1 MRHHALLAAAASL
14 ALVAATPA
22 AASVMVVG
30 NDIAVDCSKAAFA
43 GRSDFKSIETCSRA
57 LLEDRLDR
65 RDRAGTLVNRGV
77 MLTRARDY
85 AAARADLDEAVELE
99 PTLGEA
105 FVNRG
110 VVMMADRD
118 YTQALAEIDRGLS
131 LGVDEP
137 AKAYYN
143 RALVHESLDDARAAW
158 LDYRKAQELA
168 PDWEAPRRQ
177 LTRFTV
183 TKP

>member
-1 MRHHALLAAAASL
+1 MRPLALLAAAGLTL
-14 ALVAATPA
+14 AAATPA

-43 GRSDFKSIETCSRA
+43 GRFDRQSIQTCTRA
-57 LLEDRLDR
+57 LQEDRLDR

-77 MLTRARDY
+77 MLTRAKDY
-85 AAARADLDEAVELE
+85 GAARADLDKAADLE

-118 YTQALAEIDRGLS
+118 YAQALTEIERGLS

-143 RALVHESLDDARAAW
+143 RALVHESLDDAKSAW
-158 LDYRKAQELA
+158 LDYRRAQELA
-168 PDWEAPRRQ
+168 PEWEAPRRQ

-183 TKP
+183 SKP

>member
-1 MRHHALLAAAASL
+1 MRIVPVLLALGLSA
-14 ALVAATPA
+14 VAAPA
-22 AASVMVVG
+22 FASVMVIG
-30 NDIAVDCSKAAFA
+30 NDIAADCSKAAFE
-43 GRSDFKSIETCSRA
+43 GLSDRASIAVCSRA
-57 LLEDRLDR
+57 LQEEPLNR

-77 MLTRARDY
+77 MLLRTRDY
-85 AAARADLDEAVELE
+85 GGARADLDRAIRLA

-110 VVMMADRD
+110 VVLMADAD
-118 YTQALAEIDRGLS
+118 YDGALAEIERGLA

-143 RALVHESLDDARAAW
+143 RALAYESLSDARAAY
-158 LDYRKAQELA
+158 LDYRRAQDLA

-177 LTRFTV
+177 LARFTV

>member
-1 MRHHALLAAAASL
+1 MRTVALLAAAA
-14 ALVAATPA
+14 ALTLSAATPTF
-22 AASVMVVG
+22 ASVMVVG
-30 NDIAVDCSKAAFA
+30 NDIAVDCSRAAFA
-43 GRSDFKSIETCSRA
+43 GRYDRVSIETCTRA
-57 LLEDRLDR
+57 LQEDRLDR

-85 AAARADLDEAVELE
+85 AAARADLDKAVDLE

-110 VVMMADRD
+110 VVLMADRD
-118 YTQALAEIDRGLS
+118 YAAALAEIERGLA

-143 RALVHESLDDARAAW
+143 RALVHESLDDARSAW
-158 LDYRKAQELA
+158 LDYRRAQELA

>member
-1 MRHHALLAAAASL
+1 MRHLALFAAAGL
-14 ALVAATPA
+14 ALAAATPA

-30 NDIAVDCSKAAFA
+30 NAIAVDCSRAAFA
-43 GRSDFKSIETCSRA
+43 GRYDRGSIETCTRA
-57 LLEDRLDR
+57 LEEDRLDR

-77 MLTRARDY
+77 MLTRARNY
-85 AAARADLDEAVELE
+85 AAARVDLDKAAELA

-118 YTQALAEIDRGLS
+118 YTQALVEIERGLA

-143 RALVHESLDDARAAW
+143 RALVHESLDDAKAAW
-158 LDYRKAQELA
+158 QDYRKAQELA
-168 PDWEAPRRQ
+168 PEWEAPRRQ

>member
-1 MRHHALLAAAASL
+1 MRTGAFIL
-14 ALVAATPA
+14 ALGFAALAVPA
-22 AASVMVVG
+22 SASVMVVG
-30 NDIAVDCSKAAFA
+30 NDIAVDCSRAAFA
-43 GRSDFKSIETCSRA
+43 GRFDAVSIKTCTRA
-57 LLEDRLDR
+57 LEEDALDR

-77 MLTRARDY
+77 MLTRAKDY
-85 AAARADLDEAVELE
+85 RRARQDLDRAIALE
-99 PTLGEA
+99 PELGEA

-118 YTQALAEIDRGLS
+118 YAQALAEIERGLE

-143 RALVHESLDDARAAW
+143 RALVHESLDDAKSAY
-158 LDYRKAQELA
+158 LDYRRARDLA
-168 PDWEAPRRQ
+168 PEWEAPRRQ
-177 LTRFTV
+177 LARFTV

>member
-1 MRHHALLAAAASL
+1 MRAALLIAAALSL
-14 ALVAATPA
+14 TAG
-22 AASVMVVG
+22 AASASVLVVG

-43 GRSDFKSIETCSRA
+43 GRFDRASIETCTRA
-57 LLEDRLDR
+57 LQEESLDR

-85 AAARADLDEAVELE
+85 AGARADLDKAVDLE

-110 VVMMADRD
+110 VVMMADQS
-118 YTQALAEIDRGLS
+118 YEQALAEIERGLA

-143 RALVHESLDDARAAW
+143 RALVHEGLADAKSAY
-158 LDYRKAQELA
+158 LDYRRAQELA
-168 PDWEAPRRQ
+168 PEWEAPRRQ
-177 LTRFTV
+177 LDRFTV
-183 TKP
+183 SKP

>member
-1 MRHHALLAAAASL
+1 MRVLPLIAVTALAAT
-14 ALVAATPA
+14 ALPA
-22 AASVMVVG
+22 AASVMVLG

-43 GRSDFKSIETCSRA
+43 GRYDRNSIETCTRA
-57 LLEDRLDR
+57 LQEESLAR

-85 AAARADLDEAVELE
+85 AAARADLDRAVDLE

-110 VVMMADRD
+110 VVMMADQA
-118 YTQALAEIDRGLS
+118 YAEALAEIERGLE

-143 RALVHESLDDARAAW
+143 RALVHESLKDARSAY
-158 LDYRKAQELA
+158 LDYRRAQELD

-177 LTRFTV
+177 LARFTV

>member
-1 MRHHALLAAAASL
+1 MRLASGLIAL
-14 ALVAATPA
+14 ALTATAAPA
-22 AASVMVVG
+22 VASVMVIG

-43 GRSDFKSIETCSRA
+43 GRADRESIATCSRA
-57 LLEDRLDR
+57 LQEDSLNR

-77 MLTRARDY
+77 MLLRARDY
-85 AAARADLDEAVELE
+85 DAARADLDRAIGLE

-110 VVMMADRD
+110 VVLMADQAYD
-118 YTQALAEIDRGLS
+118 EALAEIERGLA

-143 RALVHESLDDARAAW
+143 RALAYESLSDARAAY
-158 LDYRKAQELA
+158 LDYRRAQELD
-168 PDWEAPRRQ
+168 PEWEAPRRQ
-177 LTRFTV
+177 LARFTV

>member
-1 MRHHALLAAAASL
+1 MRIRPGLIAAA
-14 ALVAATPA
+14 LVFGLATPA
-22 AASVMVVG
+22 VASVMVLG
-30 NDIAVDCSKAAFA
+30 NGMASDCSRAAFA
-43 GRSDFKSIETCSRA
+43 GRSDRDSITLCSRSLEEER
-57 LLEDRLDR
+57 LLR

-77 MLTRARDY
+77 MLLRSKDY
-85 AAARADLDEAVELE
+85 VSARADFDKAIGLE

-110 VVMMADRD
+110 VALMADHD
-118 YTQALAEIDRGLS
+118 YDQALVQIDRGLE

-143 RALVHESLDDARAAW
+143 RGLVQEGLGDARAAY

-168 PDWEAPRRQ
+168 PDWAAPARQ

-183 TKP
+183 SRP

>member
-1 MRHHALLAAAASL
+1 MRLTPVLFALAAGL
-14 ALVAATPA
+14 LATPA
-22 AASVMVVG
+22 SGSVMVLG

-43 GRSDFKSIETCSRA
+43 GAADRKSIATCSRA
-57 LLEDRLDR
+57 LQEESLNR

-77 MLTRARDY
+77 MLLRTRDY
-85 AAARADLDEAVELE
+85 QGARADLDKAIDLE

-110 VVMMADRD
+110 VVLMADQD
-118 YTQALAEIDRGLS
+118 YDQALAEIERGLA

-143 RALVHESLDDARAAW
+143 RALAHESLMDAKAAW

-168 PDWEAPRRQ
+168 PEWDAPRKQ
-177 LTRFTV
+177 LARFKVTR
-183 TKP
+183 P

>member
-1 MRHHALLAAAASL
+1 MRALALLAAAASL
-14 ALVAATPA
+14 VMAAATPA

-30 NDIAVDCSKAAFA
+30 NDIAVDCSRAAFA
-43 GRSDFKSIETCSRA
+43 GRSDYKSIETCTRA

-65 RDRAGTLVNRGV
+65 RDRAGTLVNRGI
-77 MLTRARDY
+77 MLTRAKDY
-85 AAARADLDEAVELE
+85 AAARADLDRAVELE

-110 VVMMADRD
+110 VVMMADSN
-118 YTQALAEIDRGLS
+118 YSQALVEIDRGLT

-168 PDWEAPRRQ
+168 PEWEAPRRQ
-177 LTRFTV
+177 LTRFSV
-183 TKP
+183 AKP

>member
-1 MRHHALLAAAASL
+1 MRAALPSLAAALAFAAVPAS
-14 ALVAATPA
+14 
-22 AASVMVVG
+22 ASVLVVG
-30 NDIAVDCSKAAFA
+30 NDIAVDCSRAAFA
-43 GRSDFKSIETCSRA
+43 GRFDRASIATCTRA
-57 LLEDRLDR
+57 LQEESLDR

-85 AAARADLDEAVELE
+85 AAARADLDRAVDLE

-110 VVMMADRD
+110 VVMMADRAYED
-118 YTQALAEIDRGLS
+118 ALAEIERGIA

-143 RALVHESLDDARAAW
+143 RALVHEGLADARSAW
-158 LDYRKAQELA
+158 LDYRRAQELA

-177 LTRFTV
+177 LARFTV

>member
-1 MRHHALLAAAASL
+1 MRPLILAAAL
-14 ALVAATPA
+14 AAIAAPA
-22 AASVMVVG
+22 AASVLVMG
-30 NDIAVDCSKAAFA
+30 TGMAADCSKAAFN
-43 GRSDFKSIETCSRA
+43 GRSDKDAVVLCSRA
-57 LLEDRLDR
+57 LDEESLAR

-77 MLTRARDY
+77 MLLRSKAYD
-85 AAARADLDEAVELE
+85 AARADFDKAITLE

-110 VVMMADRD
+110 VSLMADKA
-118 YTQALAEIDRGLS
+118 YAEALAEIDRGLA

-143 RALVHESLDDARAAW
+143 RALVQESLGDARAAYY
-158 LDYRKAQELA
+158 DYRKAQDLA
-168 PDWEAPRRQ
+168 PDWALPARQ

-183 TKP
+183 SRP

>member
-1 MRHHALLAAAASL
+1 MRLPLLAVAAL
-14 ALVAATPA
+14 ALAGGPA
-22 AASVMVVG
+22 AASVMVLG

-43 GRSDFKSIETCSRA
+43 GRFDRTAIETCTRA
-57 LLEDRLDR
+57 LQEEALDR

-77 MLTRARDY
+77 MLTRARKY
-85 AAARADLDEAVELE
+85 EAARADLDKAVDLE

-110 VVMMADRD
+110 VVMMADRS
-118 YTQALAEIDRGLS
+118 YAAALVEIERGIA

-143 RALVHESLDDARAAW
+143 RALVHEGLADAKSAY
-158 LDYRKAQELA
+158 LDYRRAQELA
-168 PDWEAPRRQ
+168 PEWDAPRRQ
-177 LTRFTV
+177 LARFTV
-183 TKP
+183 SKP

>member
-1 MRHHALLAAAASL
+1 MLRRAALISGILAAL
-14 ALVAATPA
+14 AGPA
-22 AASVMVVG
+22 AASVMVMG
-30 NDIAVDCSKAAFA
+30 SGLAPDCSKAAFA
-43 GRSDFKSIETCSRA
+43 GRADRESILLCSRA
-57 LLEDRLDR
+57 LAEEGLVR

-77 MLTRARDY
+77 MLLRSRDY
-85 AAARADLDEAVELE
+85 ASARADFDRAIALE

-110 VVMMADRD
+110 VTLMGDKD
-118 YTQALAEIDRGLS
+118 YAGALAEIDRGLA

-143 RALVHESLDDARAAW
+143 RALVQESLGDAPGAYH
-158 LDYRKAQELA
+158 DYRKAQDLA
-168 PDWEAPRRQ
+168 PDWALPAKQ

-183 TKP
+183 SRP

>member
-1 MRHHALLAAAASL
+1 MRFSAALLAAAGL
-14 ALVAATPA
+14 ALAAATPA

-43 GRSDFKSIETCSRA
+43 GRYDRKSIEICTRA

-85 AAARADLDEAVELE
+85 AAARADLDRAVELE

-118 YTQALAEIDRGLS
+118 YAQALAEIERGLA

-143 RALVHESLDDARAAW
+143 RALVHESLDDAKAAW

-168 PDWEAPRRQ
+168 PEWEAPRRQ
-177 LTRFTV
+177 LARFTV
-183 TKP
+183 SKP

>member
-1 MRHHALLAAAASL
+1 MRLAAAALVL
-14 ALVAATPA
+14 AVVAAPA
-22 AASVMVVG
+22 SASVMVLG

-43 GRSDFKSIETCSRA
+43 GRFDRDSISTCTRA
-57 LLEDRLDR
+57 LEEDRLVR

-77 MLTRARDY
+77 MLLRSKDY
-85 AAARADLDEAVELE
+85 PAARADLDKAIALE

-110 VVMMADRD
+110 VVMMADAD
-118 YTQALAEIDRGLS
+118 YDAALAEIERGLA

-143 RALVHESLDDARAAW
+143 RGLVHEGLADATAAYR
-158 LDYRKAQELA
+158 DYRKAQELA
-168 PDWEAPRRQ
+168 PDWEAPRKQ
-177 LTRFTV
+177 LARFTV
-183 TKP
+183 TRP

>member
-1 MRHHALLAAAASL
+1 MRALTLVAAAALAAA
-14 ALVAATPA
+14 VTPA
-22 AASVMVVG
+22 AASVLVIG

-43 GRSDFKSIETCSRA
+43 GRADRVSIETCTRA
-57 LLEDRLDR
+57 LQEESLDR

-77 MLTRARDY
+77 MLTRAKDY
-85 AAARADLDEAVELE
+85 VAARADLDKAVDLE

-110 VVMMADRD
+110 VVMMADRA
-118 YTQALAEIDRGLS
+118 YVEALAEIDRGLA

-143 RALVHESLDDARAAW
+143 RALVHESLMDAKSAW
-158 LDYRKAQELA
+158 LDYRRAQELD
-168 PDWEAPRRQ
+168 PDWDAPRRQ
-177 LTRFTV
+177 LARFTV

>member
-1 MRHHALLAAAASL
+1 MRIRTGLTVV
-14 ALVAATPA
+14 ALVAGLAAPA
-22 AASVMVVG
+22 AASVMVLG
-30 NDIAVDCSKAAFA
+30 NGMAADCSKAAFA
-43 GRSDFKSIETCSRA
+43 GRFDRDSIVLCTRSLDEER
-57 LLEDRLDR
+57 LLR

-77 MLTRARDY
+77 MLLRTRDY
-85 AAARADLDEAVELE
+85 VSARADFDMAISLE

-110 VVMMADRD
+110 VSLMAD
-118 YTQALAEIDRGLS
+118 QAYAEALIQIDRGLA
-131 LGVDEP
+131 LGIDEP

-143 RALVHESLDDARAAW
+143 RALVQESLGDAKAAW

-168 PDWEAPRRQ
+168 PDWPAPARQ

-183 TKP
+183 EQP